1 MNGRRKR
8 AAQSGT
14 AFIMQQLLHG
24 QKLHD
29 GTLANVRRF
38 NAGKIAGD
46 EAGEPAGILFR
57 DGKIPCK
64 RKDRFSI

>member
-1 MNGRRKR
+1 
-8 AAQSGT
+8 
-14 AFIMQQLLHG
+14 MQQLLHG